1 MSDSIE
7 RSHLNM
13 PAGHIQRLTPLRK
26 ARESHDDDRKRAFD
40 QWVKEES
47 AREDRSDGGEAASEK
62 PVGHDDREDKQ
73 AAPKGR
79 DQDDMERT
87 GFFVDI
93 TV

>member
-7 RSHLNM
+7 RSYLNM

-47 AREDRSDGGEAASEK
+47 EREDRTDGGEDAREK
-62 PVGHDDREDKQ
+62 TVGHGDREDEQ
-73 AAPKGR
+73 AASKKR
-79 DQDDMERT
+79 DPDDMERT